1 MTSFKEFPQRERLTS
16 RLGYKAS
23 YAGRRIF
30 NWGRKK
36 KKKGGGAQQ
45 KPERHAKAKRSK
57 RNGSFLPPPLQP
69 PPPPS
74 QDNRIRVLTANFKRV
89 NQKQFYCSSN
99 CKSAPHPK
107 PRAPRNTYAL
117 KTSPRS
123 RYIQIRP
130 IRRFFFSPKYLEDP
144 FQYKISVLSNRASSP
159 PSSLRHRGPYSTPY
173 CTSRCQ
179 GQVVRKYIESIY
191 FFYLIFKN
199 LKI

>member
-1 MTSFKEFPQRERLTS
+1 MKWQALKNSPKGKDWLQVSDIKHPLQVEESL
-16 RLGYKAS
+16 
-23 YAGRRIF
+23 IE
-30 NWGRKK
+30 
-36 KKKGGGAQQ
+36 KGGGGHNKNLNDTQWQ
-45 KPERHAKAKRSK
+45 RSK

-74 QDNRIRVLTANFKRV
+74 QDNRIRVLTANFKRI

-107 PRAPRNTYAL
+107 PSAPRNTSAL

-130 IRRFFFSPKYLEDP
+130 ITRFFFSPKYLEDP

-191 FFYLIFKN
+191 FFIWYLKT
-199 LKI
+199 